1 MLKRLE
7 IENYGCVRHAE
18 VKPTPLHAFVGASDT
33 GKSTVLKAIEALG
46 YDEFSLWID
55 SGMSFER
62 KRDSLKRFIE
72 DVMPAFA

>member
-1 MLKRLE
+1 MRENLLVGEATEVIERL
-7 IENYGCVRHAE
+7 R
-18 VKPTPLHAFVGASDT
+18 K
-33 GKSTVLKAIEALG
+33 IEALG

-62 KRDSLKRFIE
+62 KRDSLKRFIA